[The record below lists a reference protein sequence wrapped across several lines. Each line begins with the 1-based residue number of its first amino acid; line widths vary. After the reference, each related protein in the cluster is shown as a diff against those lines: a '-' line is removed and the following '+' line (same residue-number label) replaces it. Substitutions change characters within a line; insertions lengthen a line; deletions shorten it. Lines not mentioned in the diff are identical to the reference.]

1 MTANNSS
8 LSVALAIV
16 LDLRLE
22 PFPALAT
29 PKTVIILRH
38 GEKQND
44 FALCQIGVDRSL
56 ALAAQYLGQ
65 GAKQSL
71 FAPGEKPAAFFAITL
86 HTLELASPAAATW
99 EMPVTTFS
107 SVPLPGIDLTP
118 QFNLRTQQ
126 AVGALMNDPRYDGKT
141 VVMVWEH
148 HHIADR
154 ELELKFPDQKVTLRQ
169 LLNLDKLKDVPDTW
183 PGQNYDYFWIVEFGN
198 PASDVPTGFRAV
210 KQVFAGAVRQGA
222 VERLGH
228 TREAAAREAS
238 VCRELSYPS
247 PLQGRWPAKP
257 VGWGCPDAER
267 WPHPGCFAGR
277 PSRSGRDKS
286 ITAPARS

>member
-1 MTANNSS
+1 MKRIIG
-8 LSVALAIV
+8 LVALAV
-16 LDLRLE
+16 LTCGLNL
-22 PFPALAT
+22 PALAK

-56 ALAAQYLGQ
+56 ALATQYLGN
-65 GAKQSL
+65 GGKLSL
-71 FAPGEKPAAFFAITL
+71 FPQGERPVAFLAITL

-99 EMPVTTFS
+99 ELPVTTFS

-118 QFNLRTQQ
+118 QLNLRTQQ
-126 AVGALMNDPRYDGKT
+126 AFGALMNDPRYDGKT

-154 ELELKFPDQKVTLRQ
+154 ALELKFPDQKITLRQ

-198 PASDVPTGFRAV
+198 PASDVPTGFNAV
-210 KQVFAGAVRQGA
+210 KQVFQAPFEKVPSNDWGKRAKMP
-222 VERLGH
+222 LGNK
-228 TREAAAREAS
+228 
-238 VCRELSYPS
+238 C
-247 PLQGRWPAKP
+247 LQ
-257 VGWGCPDAER
+257 
-267 WPHPGCFAGR
+267 
-277 PSRSGRDKS
+277 
-286 ITAPARS
+286 